1 MKENKL
7 LIISIFIL
15 SISIFAGS
23 ILIANSIR
31 DTNEKTNSSHYGDS
45 IINNRGLM
53 TEGETAEYLSLTH
66 DNFKDLVSTLEL
78 QRKKLDSYDTYRFIP
93 FIQIDGVKYF
103 NKEQVD
109 EWVEYNVINRID
121 INTFKTQ

>member
-15 SISIFAGS
+15 LISIFAGS
-23 ILIANSIR
+23 IFIANSIR
-31 DTNEKTNSSHYGDS
+31 DTNEKTNSSDYGDS
-45 IINNRGLM
+45 IINNKALM